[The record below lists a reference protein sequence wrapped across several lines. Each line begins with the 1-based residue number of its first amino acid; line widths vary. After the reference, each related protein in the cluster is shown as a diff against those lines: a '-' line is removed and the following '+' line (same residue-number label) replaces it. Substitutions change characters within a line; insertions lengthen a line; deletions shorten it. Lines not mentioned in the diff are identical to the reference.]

1 MVMATRKLLYHFNR
15 PPFGTVF
22 YTEGWRA
29 AVGATAGID
38 EHEVTLLFQGD
49 GVYYC
54 LKDVDRAENLGYEG
68 TLQNAGVKYYVVKE
82 DLDACGISQDEVADD
97 MTIISRADTWKL
109 YEEAEFTLDW

>member
-1 MVMATRKLLYHFNR
+1 MATKKLLYHFNR

-38 EHEVTLLFQGD
+38 EHEVTILMQGD
-49 GVYYC
+49 GVYYA
-54 LKDVDRAENLGYEG
+54 LKGTDRTENLGYEA
-68 TLQNAGVKYYVVKE
+68 TLNKIGVKYYVVKE
-82 DLDACGISQDEVADD
+82 DLENRSISQNEIAND

-109 YEEAEFTLDW
+109 YQEADFNLDW

>member
-1 MVMATRKLLYHFNR
+1 MATKKLLYHFNR
-15 PPFGTVF
+15 APYGTVF

-54 LKDVDRAENLGYEG
+54 LKGADRAENLGYEA
-68 TLQNAGVKYYVVKE
+68 TLQKAGVKYYVVKE
-82 DLDACGISQDEVADD
+82 DLESHNILKDEIAND
-97 MTIISRADTWKL
+97 MNIISRQDTWRL
-109 YEEAEFTLDW
+109 YEEADFNLDW